1 MSTAATRDADEA
13 MTSSRRAAEPALSI
27 VRGVRD
33 ASSPVTH
40 VADLRAGVGD
50 ASPEAPTGD
59 VPGPGGPLGWVR
71 RVVERAREDVDGA
84 LARDPAANSRL
95 EVVLTSPGLHAIW
108 AHRGLHE
115 LWKHPAGRLPARVLA
130 TVTRSVT
137 GVEIHPAARIGR
149 RFFIDHGM
157 GVVIGETAE
166 VGDDVMLYHGVT
178 LGGRSL
184 EHVKRHPTVGNRVT
198 IGAGARVLGP
208 VLVGDDV
215 QVGANSVVVKDVPA
229 GAVATG
235 IPAVLRFPK
244 RDATNQWVDPAI
256 YI

>member
-1 MSTAATRDADEA
+1 VSTAAKFDPQAAHRPPEA
-13 MTSSRRAAEPALSI
+13 TLSL
-27 VRGVRD
+27 VRD
-33 ASSPVTH
+33 EGAKAAAP
-40 VADLRAGVGD
+40 AGQRPKGG
-50 ASPEAPTGD
+50 ATPSYA
-59 VPGPGGPLGWVR
+59 GPLGFVR
-71 RVVERAREDVDGA
+71 KVAERFVEDVDGA
-84 LARDPAANSRL
+84 IERDPAATSRL

-115 LWKHPAGRLPARVLA
+115 LWKLPGGRLPARVLA

-137 GVEIHPAARIGR
+137 GVEIHPGARLGR

-178 LGGRSL
+178 LGGRSMARI
-184 EHVKRHPTVGNRVT
+184 KRHPTVGNRVT

-208 VLVGDDV
+208 VVIGDDT
-215 QVGANSVVVKDVPA
+215 QIGANSVVVKDVPT

-235 IPAVLRFPK
+235 VPAVLRFPK
-244 RDATNQWVDPAI
+244 PAAANQWLDPAM

>member
-1 MSTAATRDADEA
+1 MSTAVKYDDESEHPVHETPLKLVRAD
-13 MTSSRRAAEPALSI
+13 AAEPAQRHTDHKSPYAAGLGLARKVRELS
-27 VRGVRD
+27 
-33 ASSPVTH
+33 
-40 VADLRAGVGD
+40 
-50 ASPEAPTGD
+50 
-59 VPGPGGPLGWVR
+59 
-71 RVVERAREDVDGA
+71 ARFLEDVDGA
-84 LARDPAANSRL
+84 IERDPAASSRL

-115 LWKHPAGRLPARVLA
+115 LWKLPGGRLPARVLA

-178 LGGRSL
+178 LGGRSMA
-184 EHVKRHPTVGNRVT
+184 HVKRHPTVGNRVT

-208 VLVGDDV
+208 VQIGDDT
-215 QVGANSVVVKDVPA
+215 QIGANSVVVKDVPT

-235 IPAVLRFPK
+235 VPAVLRFPK
-244 RDATNQWVDPAI
+244 RDAMNQWLDPAM